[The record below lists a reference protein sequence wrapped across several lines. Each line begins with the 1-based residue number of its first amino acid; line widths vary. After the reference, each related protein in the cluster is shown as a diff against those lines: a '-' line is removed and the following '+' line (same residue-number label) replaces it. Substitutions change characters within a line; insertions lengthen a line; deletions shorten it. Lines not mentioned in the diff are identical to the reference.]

1 MSRRKVAILISG
13 TGSNMLA
20 LLSAMESRAHPAKPV
35 LVLSN
40 NPDAPGLARARALG
54 VPTAA
59 IDHRPFRGDRAA
71 HDAEIDRALRNAGAE
86 LVACAG
92 YLRIMTDRLVESW
105 GGRMLNVHPSLL
117 PIFKGLR
124 THERALEA
132 GVAVHG
138 CTVHEVVPEL
148 DSGRILGQAAVPVLP
163 GDTPDRLSARVLAQE
178 HRLYPA
184 VLAAF
189 ARDPDEA
196 RRAPLALFAAGDDP
210 PGCHPAARPPDG
222 RPGA

>member
-1 MSRRKVAILISG
+1 VSGRKARRRVAILISG

-20 LLSAMESRAHPAKPV
+20 LLGAMAGPDHPAEPA

-71 HDAEIDRALRNAGAE
+71 HDAAVDRALRDAGAE

-92 YLRIMTDRLVESW
+92 YLRIMTGGLVDSW
-105 GGRMLNVHPSLL
+105 AGRMLNIHPSLL
-117 PIFKGLR
+117 PLFKGLH

-132 GVAVHG
+132 GVAIHG

-163 GDTPDRLSARVLAQE
+163 GDTPERLAKRVLAQE

-189 ARDPDEA
+189 ASDPEAA
-196 RRAPLALFAAGDDP
+196 RREPLALLDP
-210 PGCHPAARPPDG
+210 RA
-222 RPGA
+222 

>member
-1 MSRRKVAILISG
+1 VSRRKVAILISG

-20 LLSAMESRAHPAKPV
+20 LLSAMQGPGHPAEPA

-71 HDAEIDRALRNAGAE
+71 HDAEVDRALRDAGAD

-92 YLRIMTDRLVESW
+92 YLRIMTDRLVNAW
-105 GGRMLNVHPSLL
+105 AGRMLNVHPSLL
-117 PIFKGLR
+117 PLFKGLR

-132 GVAVHG
+132 GVAIHG

-163 GDTPDRLSARVLAQE
+163 GDTPGRLQARVLAQE

-189 ARDPDEA
+189 ARDPEA
-196 RRAPLALFAAGDDP
+196 ARAAPLALFAPCEA
-210 PGCHPAARPPDG
+210 PGGGGPS
-222 RPGA
+222 

>member
-1 MSRRKVAILISG
+1 VSRRRVAILISG

-20 LLSAMESRAHPAKPV
+20 LVGAMQAADHPAEPA

-40 NPDAPGLARARALG
+40 NPDAPGLFKARALG

-71 HDAEIDRALRNAGAE
+71 HDAEVDRALRDAGAE

-92 YLRIMTDRLVESW
+92 YLRIMTDRLVQAW
-105 GGRMLNVHPSLL
+105 AGRMLNVHPSLL
-117 PIFKGLR
+117 PLFKGLH

-132 GVAVHG
+132 RVAIHG

-163 GDTPDRLSARVLAQE
+163 GDTAERLAGRVLAQE

-189 ARDPDEA
+189 ARDPEA
-196 RRAPLALFAAGDDP
+196 ARSTPLALFAP
-210 PGCHPAARPPDG
+210 ETAAPT
-222 RPGA
+222 

>member
-1 MSRRKVAILISG
+1 MRRRRVAILISG

-20 LLSAMESRAHPAKPV
+20 LVGAMRALDHPAEPA

-40 NPDAPGLARARALG
+40 NPDAPGLAKASAVG

-71 HDAEIDRALRNAGAE
+71 HDAEVDRALRDAGAE
-86 LVACAG
+86 LVVCAG

-105 GGRMLNVHPSLL
+105 AGRMLNIHPSLL
-117 PIFKGLR
+117 PLFKGLH
-124 THERALEA
+124 THERALQA
-132 GVAVHG
+132 GVAIHG

-163 GDTPDRLSARVLAQE
+163 GDTAERLAARVLVQE

-189 ARDPDEA
+189 ALDPQAA
-196 RRAPLALFAAGDDP
+196 RRAPLALFAPKAGA
-210 PGCHPAARPPDG
+210 PA
-222 RPGA
+222 

>member
-1 MSRRKVAILISG
+1 VTRRRVAILISG

-20 LLSAMESRAHPAKPV
+20 LVSAMGGPDHPAEPV

-40 NPDAPGLARARALG
+40 NPAAPGLARASALG

-59 IDHRPFRGDRAA
+59 VDHRPFRGDRAA
-71 HDAEIDRALRNAGAE
+71 HDAAIDRALRDAGAE

-92 YLRIMTDRLVESW
+92 YLRIMTERLVESW
-105 GGRMLNVHPSLL
+105 AGRMLNVHPSLL
-117 PIFKGLR
+117 PLFKGLQ
-124 THERALEA
+124 THRRALEA
-132 GVAVHG
+132 GVAIHG

-163 GDTPDRLSARVLAQE
+163 GDTAERLAARVLAQE

-189 ARDPDEA
+189 ARDPETA
-196 RRAPLALFAAGDDP
+196 RRAPLALFA
-210 PGCHPAARPPDG
+210 PGCSAA
-222 RPGA
+222 

>member
-13 TGSNMLA
+13 AGTNMVA
-20 LLSAMESRAHPAKPV
+20 LLSAMQGPGHPAEPV

-40 NPDAPGLARARALG
+40 NIDAPGLTRARAMG
-54 VPTAA
+54 VPVTA

-71 HDAEIDRALRNAGAE
+71 HDAEVDRALRDAGAE

-105 GGRMLNVHPSLL
+105 AGRMLNVHPSLL
-117 PIFKGLR
+117 PLFKGLR
-124 THERALEA
+124 THERALQA
-132 GVAVHG
+132 GVAIHG

-163 GDTPDRLSARVLAQE
+163 GDTPERLAARVLAEE

-189 ARDPDEA
+189 ARDPEA
-196 RRAPLALFAAGDDP
+196 ARQAPLALFAQGK
-210 PGCHPAARPPDG
+210 CTHAA
-222 RPGA
+222 